1 MNTIRKR
8 KIAFILLAIT
18 ALAATPCACD
28 ANDPNIASWLPA
40 VVSTLAGS

>member
-1 MNTIRKR
+1 MTTIRKR

-18 ALAATPCACD
+18 ALAAVPCAWD
-28 ANDPNIASWLPA
+28 ARDPSVASWLPA

>member
-18 ALAATPCACD
+18 ALAAVPCAWD
-28 ANDPNIASWLPA
+28 ASNPSVASWLPA
-40 VVSTLAGS
+40 AFSTLTDS